1 MSASDKNN
9 LRKGECVLGH
19 REKTLR
25 KQLICRV
32 PRALRKA
39 RNTPAKVLPSA
50 TVGIVHS
57 TSILKAN
64 NSLPNVFCQALGKD
78 VPSVHRLSA

>member
-25 KQLICRV
+25 ETV
-32 PRALRKA
+32 D
-39 RNTPAKVLPSA
+39 LPSA
-50 TVGIVHS
+50 TGTQQSEKHTGKS
-57 TSILKAN
+57 FAECHRR
-64 NSLPNVFCQALGKD
+64 NSSLYLHFEGKQ
-78 VPSVHRLSA
+78 LFA